1 MSQTERDLFERSE
14 PSALPVL
21 APSTCSLFRCI
32 VADPPWE
39 YPDGFATQSR
49 SPGKWEDE
57 IENKPLPYPSMT
69 IDAIKAL
76 PVAEMADDDC
86 RLWLWTTN
94 RYLPDAF
101 GVMESW
107 GFRYRQ
113 TLTWHKSDGNMGGS
127 VAPNSAEF
135 LLVGVKGSPGVV
147 KKWPAAV
154 VKLPQSKKH
163 SKKPEEF
170 RWLIEQSDAGPYL
183 EMFARRKRPGWQTW
197 GNEVPNDVEIIGENA
212 EAMPSEE

>member
-1 MSQTERDLFERSE
+1 MSHGERDLFERSE
-14 PSALPVL
+14 PVACPPL

-39 YPDGFATQSR
+39 YPEGFATQSR
-49 SPGKWEDE
+49 SPGKWKGE
-57 IENKPLPYPSMT
+57 IQNKPLPYPSMT
-69 IDAIKAL
+69 LDEIKAL

-101 GVMESW
+101 DVMAAW

-135 LLVGVKGSPGVV
+135 LLVGVKGNPGVV

-170 RWLIEQSDAGPYL
+170 RYLIEQSDAGPYL

-197 GNEVPNDVEIIGENA
+197 GNEVPNDVEIIRANA
-212 EAMPSEE
+212 LDQPREE